1 MAYANVLLKTVGPVV
16 TGFGLWYLLIDR
28 GNEKI
33 REEFEKSHGK
43 GNASPLVKNT
53 EKELMVKTI
62 LGGKS
67 TFVYYDKNALTFI
80 FLKILGG
87 AADLKKVRE
96 ETAKRRQQIAEEY
109 HKLPVDS
116 RDK

>member
-1 MAYANVLLKTVGPVV
+1 MAYANVLLKTVGPVAI
-16 TGFGLWYLLIDR
+16 GFGLWYLLIDR

-67 TFVYYDKNALTFI
+67 TFYYLHTVRNLHFCPKIQLRHLEL
-80 FLKILGG
+80 FLG
-87 AADLKKVRE
+87 
-96 ETAKRRQQIAEEY
+96 
-109 HKLPVDS
+109 
-116 RDK
+116 

>member
-62 LGGKS
+62 LGG
-67 TFVYYDKNALTFI
+67 
-80 FLKILGG
+80 G

-109 HKLPVDS
+109 HKLPVDT

>member
-1 MAYANVLLKTVGPVV
+1 MAYANVLLKTVGPVA

-43 GNASPLVKNT
+43 GSASPLVKNT

-62 LGGKS
+62 LGG
-67 TFVYYDKNALTFI
+67 
-80 FLKILGG
+80 G
-87 AADLKKVRE
+87 ASDLKKVRE

-109 HKLPVDS
+109 HKLPVDT